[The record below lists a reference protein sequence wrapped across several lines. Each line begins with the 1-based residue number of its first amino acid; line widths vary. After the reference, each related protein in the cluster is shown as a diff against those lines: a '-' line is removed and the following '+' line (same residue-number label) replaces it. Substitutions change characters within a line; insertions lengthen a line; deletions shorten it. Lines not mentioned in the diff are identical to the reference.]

1 MKLKPCRLA
10 LSLWCPILRP
20 ALGFRYSTDVC
31 LLYLEVT
38 QQGLQLAGGVLGVL
52 VS

>member
-1 MKLKPCRLA
+1 LPCQFGA
-10 LSLWCPILRP
+10 LSFGVPWD
-20 ALGFRYSTDVC
+20 FDTQQMF